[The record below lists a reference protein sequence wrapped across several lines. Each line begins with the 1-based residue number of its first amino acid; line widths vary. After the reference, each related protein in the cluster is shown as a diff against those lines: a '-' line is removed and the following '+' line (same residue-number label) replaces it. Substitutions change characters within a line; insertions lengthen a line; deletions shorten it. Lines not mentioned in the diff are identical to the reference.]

1 MQLKKDWLLIYGIYQ
16 REIKRNML
24 QLENI
29 QNMTYLEI
37 ASLLAQ
43 QQFNQQNT
51 NSALNYLNHFQLRLT
66 VRHISFAI
74 TKHDLQLSLEARDIE
89 AFIVLQPDH
98 DLYNEL
104 KVRRSKV
111 NCEGLSLSFSKV
123 YSMQSDIIRETKIG
137 SA

>member
-1 MQLKKDWLLIYGIYQ
+1 M
-16 REIKRNML
+16 
-24 QLENI
+24 
-29 QNMTYLEI
+29 
-37 ASLLAQ
+37 
-43 QQFNQQNT
+43 
-51 NSALNYLNHFQLRLT
+51 
-66 VRHISFAI
+66 
-74 TKHDLQLSLEARDIE
+74 QLSLEARDIE

-111 NCEGLSLSFSKV
+111 NCEGLSLSFNKV